1 MPASGPLHVLPRKPV
16 CSTST
21 GPAEP
26 QARIGPPAGKVERA
40 TEPHVPGQ
48 AGREGVKN
56 RGELR
61 GTLLHYATQVAPNE
75 HAHQNAGE
83 AEGGAVSACPAA
95 LIANAAELPSS
106 PGGNGPARETL
117 GTEALSWHGAG
128 RGKAPRGG
136 ASLGRAGRPPRA
148 PRGPRG
154 PGALTVRGGAVVPVP
169 GLHDEGEG
177 ALRTQKG
184 PSGARGPAHRH
195 RAGAAHLPPAPRPQA
210 LGSADSRWPPLSR
223 PQDDPPPERGCPW
236 SPSLRGLRVLAP
248 VASSPRLDSPTGS
261 SQQGAQ
267 GECPGLPQALAGTQK
282 TATTSAPLTRQ
293 QGGRRGPRCTRGD
306 RPRGARCGLGHSL
319 PCSRATGPLTP
330 GRDGRATE

>member
-1 MPASGPLHVLPRKPV
+1 M
-16 CSTST
+16 
-21 GPAEP
+21 
-26 QARIGPPAGKVERA
+26 QARPR
-40 TEPHVPGQ
+40 
-48 AGREGVKN
+48 AGRSAHA
-56 RGELR
+56 RLR
-61 GTLLHYATQVAPNE
+61 SSQTQP
-75 HAHQNAGE
+75 
-83 AEGGAVSACPAA
+83 SFPAA
-95 LIANAAELPSS
+95 RAGTAQHARPSGRRRCPGTGRAEARPLAAASLWAGLGGLP
-106 PGGNGPARETL
+106 
-117 GTEALSWHGAG
+117 
-128 RGKAPRGG
+128 APRGG
-136 ASLGRAGRPPRA
+136 PAAAPRA

-177 ALRTQKG
+177 ALRTQEG
-184 PSGARGPAHRH
+184 PSGARGPARRH
-195 RAGAAHLPPAPRPQA
+195 RAGAAHLPPVPRPQA

-223 PQDDPPPERGCPW
+223 PQDDLPPERGCPW

-248 VASSPRLDSPTGS
+248 VASGPRLDSPTGS
-261 SQQGAQ
+261 SQQSPH

>member
-61 GTLLHYATQVAPNE
+61 GALLHYATQVAPNE

-83 AEGGAVSACPAA
+83 AEGGALSACTAA

-128 RGKAPRGG
+128 RSKAPRGG
-136 ASLGRAGRPPRA
+136 KSLGRAGRPPRA
-148 PRGPRG
+148 PRGPR
-154 PGALTVRGGAVVPVP
+154 RGSPRP
-169 GLHDEGEG
+169 EG
-177 ALRTQKG
+177 APLR
-184 PSGARGPAHRH
+184 
-195 RAGAAHLPPAPRPQA
+195 LPAPRGGPAGRAHSPSGVVPLSQSQA
-210 LGSADSRWPPLSR
+210 STMRVKERCGHRRGRQAPAAPPAATAQVQPTCRQCPAPKPSALQTAAGHLSADPKMTC
-223 PQDDPPPERGCPW
+223 PQ
-236 SPSLRGLRVLAP
+236 S
-248 VASSPRLDSPTGS
+248 
-261 SQQGAQ
+261 GA
-267 GECPGLPQALAGTQK
+267 A
-282 TATTSAPLTRQ
+282 
-293 QGGRRGPRCTRGD
+293 
-306 RPRGARCGLGHSL
+306 
-319 PCSRATGPLTP
+319 P
-330 GRDGRATE
+330 GRQASEG